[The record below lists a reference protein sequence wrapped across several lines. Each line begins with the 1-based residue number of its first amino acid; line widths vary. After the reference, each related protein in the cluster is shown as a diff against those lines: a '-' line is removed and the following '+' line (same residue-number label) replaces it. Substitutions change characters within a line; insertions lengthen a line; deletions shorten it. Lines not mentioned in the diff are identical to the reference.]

1 MRRTKET
8 PEKALLTEKMLQ
20 EINQEIDRN
29 IELWVDEANKNGK
42 NLVYSIIENQYRGR
56 QQDEISLFASPE
68 DFEGDIPS
76 DKWLVPNALR
86 VIEPESVIHVIR

>member
-1 MRRTKET
+1 MRRTSDT
-8 PEKALLTEKMLQ
+8 DEKALLTNEMLQ
-20 EINQEIDRN
+20 EINNEIDRN
-29 IELWVDEANKNGK
+29 INNWLDVKDVNGK
-42 NLVYSIIENQYRGR
+42 NLVYIKNQYNS
-56 QQDEISLFASPE
+56 EEVPLFSSPE